1 MKKIYILATAIFTLA
16 SISCKK
22 SFIDLNPEDSL
33 SPGTFFKNESQMRQ
47 ALAAAYAPLHDLA
60 VNDYFTSEMRSDN
73 THYQPYPSNVGTAYV
88 QRENI
93 SDWIDDPTNA
103 YTNAVYFHCYN
114 GISRSNIVLDHIGD
128 ATLTPDAKNDIDGQA
143 KFLRAWNYF
152 KLVRLFGAVPLY
164 LKEVSKADDA
174 FLPRSTVDQ
183 VYAQIIT
190 DAKDAVAE
198 LAAPKFPQSG
208 QATKGSAT
216 MLLAEVYMTQKKY
229 TDAEPLLSSLAT
241 MGYSL
246 NANYADAFLTTNKNS
261 KESIFEIQYLEG
273 TVAGS
278 QPSTF
283 IYQFLP
289 RTKNTGIITTFG
301 TSVIATDNSG
311 TGGWNTPSPDLISAY
326 EPNDKRLDASI
337 GIAEGTYNTS
347 DLFTITANKSVVKY
361 TPAAGKVGVPYVK
374 KYLHPHSVVN
384 NTNDNWPIYRYSD
397 ALLLLAEAQNEQ
409 GKAGSALTNLN
420 TVRTRAGLA
429 ASTVSSQ
436 AALRDIIMHERRVE
450 LAFENHRWNDLVR
463 TGTAITVMTAY
474 AIMAKATYK
483 DLSANAFGINT
494 NRLLFPIPQSE
505 RELNP
510 QLTQNPGYF

>member
-1 MKKIYILATAIFTLA
+1 MKKIYILSAMMLTLV
-16 SISCKK
+16 SVSCKK
-22 SFIDLNPEDSL
+22 SFIDLDPQDSL
-33 SPGTFFKNESQMRQ
+33 SPNTFFKNESQMRQ

-88 QRENI
+88 QRESI
-93 SDWIDDPTNA
+93 SDWLDDPTNA

-114 GISRSNIVLDHIGD
+114 GISRSNIVLDHID
-128 ATLTPDAKNDIDGQA
+128 NATLSPAAKNDIEGQA

-174 FLPRSTVDQ
+174 FLARATVDQ
-183 VYAQIIT
+183 VYTQIIT
-190 DAKDAVAE
+190 DAKDAIIE
-198 LAAPKFPQSG
+198 LTVPKFPQSG

-229 TDAEPLLSSLAT
+229 IDAEQLLNSLTT
-241 MGYSL
+241 MGYAL

-261 KESIFEIQYLEG
+261 KESIFEIQYLQG
-273 TVAGS
+273 TDGGS

-301 TSVIATDNSG
+301 ATVIATDNSG

-347 DLFTITANKSVVKY
+347 DLFAVTANKSIINY
-361 TPAAGKVGVPYVK
+361 TPAAGQLGVPYIK
-374 KYLHPHSVVN
+374 KYLHPHSIVN
-384 NTNDNWPIYRYSD
+384 NTDDNWPIYRYSD
-397 ALLLLAEAQNEQ
+397 ALLLLAESENEQ
-409 GKAGSALTNLN
+409 GNAGQALTNLN
-420 TVRTRAGLA
+420 VVRVRAGLA
-429 ASTVSSQ
+429 VCTESSQ
-436 AALRDIIMHERRVE
+436 AKLRDVIMHERRVE

-463 TGTAITVMTAY
+463 TGNAIKVMTTY
-474 AIMAKATYK
+474 AIMAKRTYK
-483 DLSANAFGINT
+483 DLPSNAFSINI

-505 RELNP
+505 REINP